1 MAQLGSLNTGRMRGM
16 IEERMGRIDQRSVI
30 TDQDV
35 LLQQYE
41 EDRELRWRA
50 DAPGRVD
57 EEEVVYAY
65 VSSAARDVSAWP
77 DPARYQVALVEELDN
92 IIEATL
98 VQASFPLVFPTV
110 GATSNL
116 LRFSFAPHAVV
127 QTVTIPVGT
136 YSGPALALEMMIQM
150 NQLVHAALIPLTF
163 TINYKTGF
171 VVDATGALASGINQF
186 RVAFD
191 DSRQMFRFQFVD
203 SSELPVAA
211 PAFALHLADVATEAA
226 ADDVFVALGFN
237 RAAARLAGVSAA
249 GSIRLTNQAAG
260 AFSSGASVDQR
271 YSYSIF
277 GDQAADLSGPCALVL
292 DIPQLNDNDVATLVS
307 ASTEFNLGACFG
319 LVYTKSPP
327 HMADKI
333 LEINS
338 TSYPV
343 KKTYRGGRSR
353 VRQLSINV
361 RRVDGSLVDFRGAE
375 HCFTLRLTVKRTQP
389 LRAVFAR

>member
-1 MAQLGSLNTGRMRGM
+1 MPHPSLNAARMRGM
-16 IEERMGRIDQRSVI
+16 IEERIGRIDQRSVV

-41 EDRELRWRA
+41 EERELRWRA

-65 VSSAARDVSAWP
+65 VSSAARDTGVWP

-92 IIEATL
+92 IIEASL
-98 VQASFPLVFPTV
+98 VQGSFPLVFPTV

-127 QTVTIPVGT
+127 QSVAIPVGT
-136 YSGPALALEMMIQM
+136 YSGAALALEIMIQM
-150 NQLVHAALIPLTF
+150 NQLVHAALIPAVF
-163 TINYKTGF
+163 TMNYKTGF
-171 VVDATGALASGINQF
+171 VVDGTGKLAPALNQF

-191 DSRQMFRFQFVD
+191 DSRQMFRFQLVD
-203 SSELPVAA
+203 STELPVAA
-211 PAFALHLADVATEAA
+211 PAFALHLADVNSEMA
-226 ADDVFVALGFN
+226 ADDVFLALGFG
-237 RAAARLAGVSAA
+237 RAAARTAGVSAN
-249 GSIRLTNQAAG
+249 GFIRLTNQAASPFG
-260 AFSSGASVDQR
+260 LDASVDQR
-271 YSYSIF
+271 YAYSIF
-277 GDQAADLSGPCALVL
+277 GNQAADLSGPCALVL
-292 DIPQLNDNDVATLVS
+292 DIPQLNDNDVATLAS

-338 TSYPV
+338 TSYPI

-353 VRQLSINV
+353 VRQITVNV

-375 HCFTLRLTVKRTQP
+375 HCFTLRLVVKRTQP